1 MIGLRNV
8 KIQKIFPCNDFR
20 TRRIDRKNI
29 KNLEIQIIS
38 YYGSVDF
45 KCHI

>member
-1 MIGLRNV
+1 MNTEALLIDDSLR
-8 KIQKIFPCNDFR
+8 
-20 TRRIDRKNI
+20 TIDRKNI

-38 YYGSVDF
+38 YYRSVDF